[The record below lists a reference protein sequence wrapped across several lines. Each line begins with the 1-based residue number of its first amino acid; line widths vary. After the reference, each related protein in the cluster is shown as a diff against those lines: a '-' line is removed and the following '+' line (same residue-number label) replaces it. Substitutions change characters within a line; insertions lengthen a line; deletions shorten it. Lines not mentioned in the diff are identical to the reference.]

1 MISGFILFLLQVIVF
16 YSVFC
21 YLFPFKEQLQMF
33 QFTEQYAA
41 VTLKQA
47 GGVVLYMAEFLSQFY
62 VVLWIGPVITAFLL
76 TAVAIFSSLI
86 LKKICLRD
94 DLPFIYLLPW
104 LSLLIMHLDYDY
116 FEQGT
121 IAYLFLLFFLWLY
134 MNLKPAIRFFY
145 GICIIPLLYLIAGPI
160 THLFAVS
167 AFLFEFLTNGTKKYI
182 CIIYLPVAVI

>member
-1 MISGFILFLLQVIVF
+1 
-16 YSVFC
+16 
-21 YLFPFKEQLQMF
+21 MF

-121 IAYLFLLFFLWLY
+121 IAYLFLLFLQT
-134 MNLKPAIRFFY
+134 
-145 GICIIPLLYLIAGPI
+145 G
-160 THLFAVS
+160 
-167 AFLFEFLTNGTKKYI
+167 
-182 CIIYLPVAVI
+182 